1 MFDLVPFRRNRR
13 GLSETDDV
21 FDSLMSDFF
30 NWTDRFETG
39 FKTDIKETENEYVIE
54 AELAGM
60 SKDDINIEVDEDNY
74 LTITA
79 QSEEV
84 HEEEKENYIRRERSR
99 GRYARRFYLENVNE
113 DEIKAEYEN
122 GILEVIL
129 PKEEPTRTKRRTIDI
144 N

>member
-1 MFDLVPFRRNRR
+1 MFDLVPFSRNRR
-13 GLSETDDV
+13 GLSETDNT

-39 FKTDIKETENEYVIE
+39 FKTDIKETEEAYIIE

-74 LTITA
+74 LTIMA
-79 QSEEV
+79 RNEEV
-84 HEEEKENYIRRERSR
+84 HEEGDDSYIRRERSR
-99 GRYARRFYLENVNE
+99 GHYARRFYLENVNE
-113 DEIKAEYEN
+113 EEIEANYDN
-122 GILEVIL
+122 GILEVVL
-129 PKEEPTRTKRRTIDI
+129 PKKEPTRAKKRTIDI

>member
-13 GLSETDDV
+13 GLSETDNT

-39 FKTDIKETENEYVIE
+39 FKTDIKETEEAYIIE

-74 LTITA
+74 LTIMA
-79 QSEEV
+79 RNEEV
-84 HEEEKENYIRRERSR
+84 HEEGDDSYIRRERSR
-99 GRYARRFYLENVNE
+99 GHYARRFYLENVNE
-113 DEIKAEYEN
+113 EEIEANYDN
-122 GILEVIL
+122 GILEVVL
-129 PKEEPTRTKRRTIDI
+129 PKKEPTRAKKRTIDI